1 MIPVTP
7 PKLRARRSLSASPP
21 AARGW
26 ERGRRLEQEPRGVW
40 EHHTSPRLAES
51 FKYLAQIHRSAE
63 LLNSLPPTRR
73 EIRCLNSAGRGNGAG
88 GAKPH
93 RGAYGWLRVPAA
105 CTDPKSPG
113 EIKEGKPKTSLGSC
127 CHRGFSCLQ
136 PEGARRGSCGRKRPR
151 CRGDSARRG
160 PRAPMGAAALGGTL
174 GLCVVARAASRGR
187 KATPNPQNPPNT
199 ARCPPK

>member
-40 EHHTSPRLAES
+40 EHHTSPRLAEI

-63 LLNSLPPTRR
+63 LLNSLPPIQR

-88 GAKPH
+88 GAKPR
-93 RGAYGWLRVPAA
+93 RGAHGWLRVPAA

-113 EIKEGKPKTSLGSC
+113 EIKEGKPKT
-127 CHRGFSCLQ
+127 RW
-136 PEGARRGSCGRKRPR
+136 E
-151 CRGDSARRG
+151 
-160 PRAPMGAAALGGTL
+160 AAAT
-174 GLCVVARAASRGR
+174 VVFLACSRKAPEEAPAAGSARAAGVTQRGG
-187 KATPNPQNPPNT
+187 APAPPWVLRPSEGPW
-199 ARCPPK
+199 ACAWWQGL